1 MKRAE
6 PGWLILSLAG
16 LAALLGSFLP
26 FYTFTRGVDVTVWS
40 RGLFPTA
47 TLIPLLGIAIGV
59 EALFVLIRGHEPR
72 SPLLNFTWEQVRL
85 AVGAF
90 MILLALSYIVQDR
103 AGGTLGIGYLV
114 LSISAVATFA
124 GGVMTRRAELARAPG
139 EEAPE
144 REARPLFRPAVATVN
159 RVGSEFG
166 KNVAGFGHSVRARL
180 RERSEAKV
188 AAKSAAAAAAAA
200 AATKTKADAKV
211 KAEAEQKADVEA
223 KDAAARVEAPETPAM
238 QPPPPTETFDVPA
251 AELPTAAEKAD
262 VTPAEPTPAAEEPAE
277 EPTAKKP
284 PEELPADEPSA
295 EEVAKAIT
303 EPAIEDVKEPTAE
316 KPAGEPTDDMLVE
329 EAPVQEAE
337 TKVAEEPA
345 VDEPATKPIP
355 AVEEPA
361 AKDAEEEEKPARV
374 APLTS
379 VAPAADPDATTPD
392 GKTSQS
398 DSDSEKTV
406 ESKPTGAGTTSGTS
420 KPPNPPPAATDEG
433 ETEKERAD
441 TGTESSQ
448 SS

>member
-72 SPLLNFTWEQVRL
+72 SPFLNFTWEQVRL

-90 MILLALSYIVQDR
+90 MILLALSYVVQDR

-114 LSISAVATFA
+114 LSVSALATFA

-139 EEAPE
+139 EKPPV

-166 KNVAGFGHSVRARL
+166 KNVAEFGHSVRARL
-180 RERSEAKV
+180 QERNKARAEASAERRAEAQRKADV
-188 AAKSAAAAAAAA
+188 RAKAAAAAAAAGAAAAAAAA
-200 AATKTKADAKV
+200 AEPAP
-211 KAEAEQKADVEA
+211 
-223 KDAAARVEAPETPAM
+223 VEAPDAPAM

-262 VTPAEPTPAAEEPAE
+262 VPPAEPPPAAEEPA
-277 EPTAKKP
+277 
-284 PEELPADEPSA
+284 EELPADEPSA

-303 EPAIEDVKEPTAE
+303 EPAVEDVKEPTAE
-316 KPAGEPTDDMLVE
+316 KPVEEPTDDMLVE

-337 TKVAEEPA
+337 TP
-345 VDEPATKPIP
+345 
-355 AVEEPA
+355 
-361 AKDAEEEEKPARV
+361 R
-374 APLTS
+374 S
-379 VAPAADPDATTPD
+379 
-392 GKTSQS
+392 
-398 DSDSEKTV
+398 
-406 ESKPTGAGTTSGTS
+406 
-420 KPPNPPPAATDEG
+420 
-433 ETEKERAD
+433 R
-441 TGTESSQ
+441 SSTNRRR
-448 SS
+448 SPSRSPRSRLRRTRRKWRSRHGSPR